1 MKWGDQHIRTSAWYP
16 KDGEL
21 IPPQATAVPAFDL
34 SDCEKCEGVGC
45 VFIQGDDGYERVHD
59 CECSGLRKLVRR
71 YNAARF
77 PPMMHDVRL
86 DNTDWSQLPVSRE
99 SVQALCSGW
108 SHGAAGVLAYGPTG
122 TGKTHLAVAIAREIM
137 ILHEQPVLFV
147 RWPNFVEEVKRTFS
161 GVGRTEQV
169 VGSLSSVRFLVVDEL
184 GGEMKSKYT
193 EELCERVIGGRLEA
207 GMTSFI
213 TTNLHPDDLR
223 EHVGDRVN
231 SRMASHLRQL
241 KIVGR
246 DQRSRK

>member
-1 MKWGDQHIRTSAWYP
+1 MKWGDEHIVTSAWYP
-16 KDGEL
+16 SPGEIAL
-21 IPPQATAVPAFDL
+21 PQAKAESKLDL
-34 SDCEKCEGVGC
+34 SQCKECDGLGVIF
-45 VFIQGDDGYERVHD
+45 VKGDDGYERVRD

-71 YNAARF
+71 YNSAKF
-77 PPMMHDVRL
+77 PPMMHDVTL
-86 DNTDWSQLPVSRE
+86 ENTKWEHLPVSKE
-99 SVQALCSGW
+99 SVQTLCEGW

-122 TGKTHLAVAIAREIM
+122 TGKTHLAVAIARRIM

-147 RWPNFVEEVKRTFS
+147 RWPNFVEDVKRTFS
-161 GVGRTEQV
+161 GSGKTEQV
-169 VGSLSSVRFLVVDEL
+169 VGSLSSARYLVVDEL

-193 EELCERVIGGRLEA
+193 EELCERGMGGRLEA

-213 TTNLHPDDLR
+213 TTNLRPDDLR

-246 DQRSRK
+246 DQRSRR